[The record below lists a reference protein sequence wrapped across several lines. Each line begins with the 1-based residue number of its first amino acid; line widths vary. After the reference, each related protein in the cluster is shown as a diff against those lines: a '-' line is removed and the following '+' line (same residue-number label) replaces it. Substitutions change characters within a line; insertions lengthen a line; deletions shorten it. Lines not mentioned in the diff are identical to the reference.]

1 MNSKNKKIKFAP
13 ELAAIIRNKKDQGK
27 KVAQCH
33 GVFDLLHRGH
43 LHQFEQVKS
52 KADILLVT
60 ITADRFVLKGPG
72 RPVFNQNIRAD
83 MLAALE
89 LVDFVAIVESASATE
104 IIKILQPNY
113 YAKGQSYKETSK
125 DITGKIGPEVEA
137 IRAVGGEIMFTNEMP
152 IRSTPLLNSYIDP
165 YPEDVLLY
173 LDLFKKK
180 YSFTSL
186 VDMVDQ
192 FRNLKILLIGETIID
207 QYDYVEAM
215 DISPKGGVMATRH
228 LSSESFA
235 GGILACAN
243 HMASFSSV
251 VDVISA
257 LGSRNSYKD
266 FVCRSLAENVR
277 PWFLNREGR
286 DTLVKRRQ
294 VENNYFRKKS
304 ETYYG
309 DESMLGKEEENELI
323 RYLGSVADG
332 YDLIFIAD
340 YGHGLMT
347 PGIIDFVSGQS
358 RKPKIAVNVQ
368 VNSANK
374 GFHLITRYPFADFVS
389 LTQFEAKIAFCDKES
404 GPCDLAKKLMEEIG
418 ASAVAIT
425 LGRKGSIT
433 SDRISCY
440 STPGFSKQVVDTV
453 GAGDAFFSLAA
464 LSYVSGF
471 DIEFTGFVGNLAG
484 ALSTTYIGN
493 KSSITKN
500 MFLSFAQTLLS

>member
-192 FRNLKILLIGETIID
+192 FRNLKILLIGETI
-207 QYDYVEAM
+207 
-215 DISPKGGVMATRH
+215 
-228 LSSESFA
+228 
-235 GGILACAN
+235 
-243 HMASFSSV
+243 
-251 VDVISA
+251 
-257 LGSRNSYKD
+257 
-266 FVCRSLAENVR
+266 
-277 PWFLNREGR
+277 
-286 DTLVKRRQ
+286 
-294 VENNYFRKKS
+294 
-304 ETYYG
+304 
-309 DESMLGKEEENELI
+309 
-323 RYLGSVADG
+323 
-332 YDLIFIAD
+332 
-340 YGHGLMT
+340 
-347 PGIIDFVSGQS
+347 
-358 RKPKIAVNVQ
+358 
-368 VNSANK
+368 
-374 GFHLITRYPFADFVS
+374 
-389 LTQFEAKIAFCDKES
+389 
-404 GPCDLAKKLMEEIG
+404 
-418 ASAVAIT
+418 
-425 LGRKGSIT
+425 
-433 SDRISCY
+433 
-440 STPGFSKQVVDTV
+440 
-453 GAGDAFFSLAA
+453 
-464 LSYVSGF
+464 
-471 DIEFTGFVGNLAG
+471 
-484 ALSTTYIGN
+484 
-493 KSSITKN
+493 
-500 MFLSFAQTLLS
+500 